1 MDTAE
6 NWRIRIH
13 DQEMLEYWEGDHGY
27 LFDCA
32 WGVTP
37 GKLFVPPASIWDVS
51 VPAWMRGRREL
62 VIERLR
68 ERSDHDVV
76 DDDRSYAG
84 WTSRV
89 LSGERA

>member
-6 NWRIRIH
+6 NWCIRIH
-13 DQEMLEYWEGDHGY
+13 DKEMLEYWEGDHGY

-37 GKLFVPPASIWDVS
+37 AKLFVPPASIWDVS
-51 VPAWMRGRREL
+51 VPVWMRGRREL

-68 ERSDHDVV
+68 QRGDHDVV
-76 DDDRSYAG
+76 DDDRSYG
-84 WTSRV
+84 DWTSRV

>member
-6 NWRIRIH
+6 DWRVRIH
-13 DQEMLEYWEGDHGY
+13 GKEMVEYWEGDHGY

-37 GKLFVPPASIWDVS
+37 AKLFVPPASIWDVS

-68 ERSDHDVV
+68 QRSGHDVL
-76 DDDRSYAG
+76 DDDRSYG
-84 WTSRV
+84 DWTSRV
-89 LSGERA
+89 LSGGRA